1 MSQVE
6 INPYE
11 KFLEDAGLPS
21 GQLPGQ
27 STARTNYVI
36 FFTPRSGSTWLTDML
51 RSLGTVGNPDE
62 WLNERY
68 LALELEKLGQVD
80 HATLLQWLVS
90 SHSTSNSV
98 FGIEVDFFR
107 LNYADNR
114 FRFMDFFPP
123 ETRYFYLRR
132 YNFVAQAISLY
143 RAVESGR
150 FHAIDD
156 TSDRSVRYDAD
167 KVREWALHVL
177 QQEYGFEAYF
187 RKKRIKPVR
196 YSYEDL
202 CGSPFSVVSDI
213 HWRVLGEAPPTA
225 SAAASLYSK
234 LSDAE
239 SHAWEREFRDGNRG
253 FIEHWEKNRGR
264 LAAY

>member
-1 MSQVE
+1 VSEVE

-11 KFLEDAGLPS
+11 KFLNDAGLLS
-21 GQLPGQ
+21 GGVPGK
-27 STARTNYVI
+27 SAAAVNYVI

-68 LALELEKLGQVD
+68 LTLELQQLGKVD
-80 HATLLQWLVS
+80 HATLLRWLVS
-90 SHSTSNSV
+90 SHSTANSV

-107 LNYADNR
+107 LDYADSR

-123 ETRYFYLRR
+123 ETRYFYLTR

-150 FHAIDD
+150 FHAVDGA
-156 TSDRSVRYDAD
+156 SDRSVQYDAGKIRD
-167 KVREWALHVL
+167 WVLHVL
-177 QQEYGFEAYF
+177 QQEYGFEVYF
-187 RKKRIKPVR
+187 RDKRVEPVR
-196 YSYEDL
+196 YSYEGL

-213 HWRVLGEAPPTA
+213 HWRVLGKAPPSAPA
-225 SAAASLYSK
+225 SASPYVK
-234 LSDAE
+234 LSDSE
-239 SHAWEREFRDGNRG
+239 SQAWERQFRDDNHD
-253 FIEHWEKNRGR
+253 FIEHWERNRGR
-264 LAAY
+264 LTAY